1 MVKFTSGHAARP
13 RAARLLG
20 AALLSL
26 AVLVLCAP
34 PASATIYRWFDD
46 QGNVG
51 FADEITKVPA
61 MYRESATAMSEA
73 ELARRVPIQ
82 RMMPAELDPIVIPG
96 HLQSGMVNRAAQR
109 DTSARQYRG
118 FKSSSERWG
127 YVPNLG
133 YVEESTGH
141 SPSDHTGTER
151 VVYIDGQ
158 RFFLHNPVPVETD
171 VNWHDKEV
179 LERVYGPEVRLP
191 ELDLYIGGHP

>member
-1 MVKFTSGHAARP
+1 MANFASGSTARASAL
-13 RAARLLG
+13 RMFG
-20 AALLSL
+20 VALLSL
-26 AVLVLCAP
+26 AVLALCAP
-34 PASATIYRWFDD
+34 PASATIYRWIDG

-51 FADEITKVPA
+51 FTDEIDKVPA
-61 MYRESATAMSEA
+61 DYRDSATTMSET

-82 RMMPAELDPIVIPG
+82 RMMPADLDPIVIPG
-96 HLQSGMVNRAAQR
+96 HLQSGKVNRGAQR
-109 DTSARQYRG
+109 DTSARKHRG
-118 FKSSSERWG
+118 FKNSSERWA

-133 YVEESTGH
+133 YVEEATGH

-158 RFFLHNPVPVETD
+158 RFFLHNPVPVETE